1 MGSTPIHFAKLRRC
15 RQAGL
20 SRLILNQE
28 IASSNLGPGTNVT
41 HPNAKRRSDV
51 IATHVL
57 AVSTAAGCS
66 RESAG
71 ERSPNAPE
79 KRGLVLSQRGS
90 IPPLSSM
97 FHTRVADGEAN
108 GLQSRDS
115 RFESAPWRHRRARQM
130 VSRHTANVLSADA
143 RLGSIPRLS
152 ATIRVSGGY
161 WLAAPACRAEC
172 SLGASRFE
180 SGDTHQTRSRSPIG
194 RGGRL
199 KIGRVWVRIPAGPPN
214 THFLLC

>member
-1 MGSTPIHFAKLRRC
+1 M
-15 RQAGL
+15 
-20 SRLILNQE
+20 
-28 IASSNLGPGTNVT
+28 
-41 HPNAKRRSDV
+41 

-115 RFESAPWRHRRARQM
+115 RFESAPWRQRRARQM

-152 ATIRVSGGY
+152 ATNRVSGGY

-180 SGDTHQTRSRSPIG
+180 SGDTHQNKVP
-194 RGGRL
+194 
-199 KIGRVWVRIPAGPPN
+199 
-214 THFLLC
+214 